1 MKILIT
7 GGAGFLGSH
16 LCEKYVNQGETV
28 VCFDSFINGDV
39 NNVRHLV
46 NKRNFKLVKGD
57 VRDAAEVERVVDG
70 SDYVIHLAAQIHVDR
85 SMIDPK
91 LTYDINVGGT
101 LNVLE
106 AARMSD
112 VKRVL
117 HASTSEVYGSAQYS
131 PMDEKHPLDAPHP
144 YGASKVA
151 ADRMCYSYIQTYGM
165 DIGIIRSFNIFG
177 PKQKDTG
184 YGGAISL
191 FTKRV
196 MNDTPPII
204 FGDGKQTRDYTYVK
218 DTVEAYD
225 LAMRYKGRI
234 DEPINFGTGV
244 DVKIIDIAN
253 MVIKLCGRDGKM
265 KPVHIEPRPGEV
277 QRLIADSSK
286 ARKMF
291 GWKPKYSFEQGLKE
305 YVDWYKNFR
314 FESWSKAD

>member
-16 LCEKYVNQGETV
+16 LCERYVNQGETV

-57 VRDAAEVERVVDG
+57 VRDAGAVERVVEG
-70 SDYVIHLAAQIHVDR
+70 ADYVVHLAAQIHVDR

-101 LNVLE
+101 LNILE
-106 AARMSD
+106 AARMTD

-151 ADRMCYSYIQTYGM
+151 ADRMCYSYIKTYGM

-225 LAMRYKGRI
+225 LALRYKGRI

-244 DVKIIDIAN
+244 DVKILDIAN
-253 MVIKLCGRDGKM
+253 MVIKLCGKDGKM

-286 ARKMF
+286 AKKML